1 MNKKVFA
8 TLISFF
14 ALAVV
19 ACSPAKNNKNESKEE
34 EDVSSVEP
42 VSECKKHTWSQWDV
56 DQPIPC
62 VEGTKTRTCEVC
74 GKVETQTVAAAPH
87 TFNMPSVV
95 TAATCKEGVAR
106 RVCSEC
112 GAQEDIAILP
122 TESHAWAAAS
132 VNHAQADDEV
142 DASYETC
149 GSCQQMRITWGAQ
162 DANKEASSGFTSAGK
177 FTDTGD
183 YVNYKF
189 YSPSAMKAR
198 LWVKIADR
206 SSDSPYNR
214 QTKEGNQGI
223 WYDYYNGPGFKYG
236 VKVNNADLDQEKLK
250 PVMIGNEV
258 VSFSELTYSDFTI
271 TSSELVAA
279 WFTFDVKEGQNII
292 HIERSLGYS
301 VSVKEFYVIGA

>member
-1 MNKKVFA
+1 MKKKVLT
-8 TLISFF
+8 TLLAFF
-14 ALAVV
+14 AVTV
-19 ACSPAKNNKNESKEE
+19 MACTPSKKDNSEKSEE
-34 EDVSSVEP
+34 PEVSSVVE
-42 VSECKKHTWSQWDV
+42 ECKKHTWGKWETEQEF
-56 DQPIPC
+56 PC
-62 VEGTKTRTCEVC
+62 VEGTKTRVCEVC
-74 GKVETQTVAAAPH
+74 GKVETQVVAAGAHDFSLP
-87 TFNMPSVV
+87 VV
-95 TAATCKEGVAR
+95 TTPATDKEGVAKQTCS
-106 RVCSEC
+106 VCGHE
-112 GAQEDIAILP
+112 EEIAVLP
-122 TESHAWAAAS
+122 TQSHSWAAAT
-132 VNHAQADDEV
+132 VDHAQGDDEV

-258 VSFSELTYSDFTI
+258 VSLSELTYSDFTI